1 MLPGPALP
9 DSFMGSQETTRDEKG
24 CASASSELL
33 SASAM
38 SPAGESPLERIEAD
52 VLIPGRGDVVKNGCV
67 VFDGPT
73 ITYAGPI
80 EGAPKA
86 PSSAKTHRVPAVM
99 PGMWD
104 CHGHFMGL
112 RTTNIEEG
120 TRTPVAVSAAR
131 ATADAA
137 RCLQA
142 GFTSVREVGGLGIFL
157 ARAID
162 EGSVPG
168 PHVYASGGMI
178 SPTGGHGDFHSYPLD
193 FTRYVLDQTQ
203 MSALADGIP
212 ECLKAVRGMLR
223 LNARVIKICASGGV
237 ASEVDHPIH
246 QEFSDEELRA
256 IVEEADRAER
266 IVAAHCHGKPG
277 ILAALR
283 AGCKTIE
290 HGTYLDEEAADLFLE
305 KKAILVPTRFI
316 IDRLAK
322 SATHM
327 GSPEYILRK
336 IVPVV
341 GRHEEALRLAIRK
354 GVRIAV
360 GTDIITS
367 GVTGY
372 ADWGQNAFELTNL
385 QEAGMKPLQAIEAA
399 TATAPA
405 TLGPQAPKSGQLK
418 EGYDADILVLAKNP
432 TQDLTVLT
440 NPENVRR
447 IWKSGK
453 LVKDLGA

>member
-1 MLPGPALP
+1 M
-9 DSFMGSQETTRDEKG
+9 
-24 CASASSELL
+24 
-33 SASAM
+33 
-38 SPAGESPLERIEAD
+38 ERIEAD
-52 VLIPGRGDVVKNGCV
+52 VLIPGHGDVVKNGCV
-67 VFDGPT
+67 VFDGPA

-86 PSSAKTHRVPAVM
+86 AKAAVRSVPAVM
-99 PGMWD
+99 PGLWD
-104 CHGHFMGL
+104 CHGHLMGL
-112 RTTNIEEG
+112 KTADIEEG
-120 TRTPVAVSAAR
+120 ARTPVAVMAAR
-131 ATADAA
+131 AATDAA
-137 RCLQA
+137 RGLQA

-162 EGSVPG
+162 EGSIPG
-168 PHVYASGGMI
+168 PHVYAAGGMI
-178 SPTGGHGDFHSYPLD
+178 SPTGGHGDLHSYPLD
-193 FTRYVLDQTQ
+193 FTHDVLERTQ
-203 MSALADGIP
+203 MSALADGVP

-237 ASEVDHPIH
+237 ASEVDHPMH

-256 IVEEADRAER
+256 IVEEAARAER
-266 IVAAHCHGKPG
+266 IVASHCHGKPG
-277 ILAALR
+277 IMAALR
-283 AGCKTIE
+283 AGCRTIE

-316 IDRLAK
+316 IDRLAS
-322 SATHM
+322 SAKAM
-327 GSPEYILRK
+327 GAPEYILRK

-360 GTDIITS
+360 GTDIITT

-372 ADWGQNAFELTNL
+372 ADWGQNAFELTYL

-399 TATAPA
+399 TATAPQ

-418 EGYDADILVLAKNP
+418 EGYDADILVVAKDP
-432 TQDLTVLT
+432 ARDLSILT
-440 NPENVRR
+440 KPENVRLV
-447 IWKSGK
+447 WKGGK
-453 LVKDLGA
+453 LVKDLGV